1 MLILLGL
8 SRWHCCYFPGISF
21 GTITTPQVFE
31 RGSPLVY
38 FSLSSNDFSFFLLA
52 PRLKAARACGVSSK
66 SISTWVGPLSS
77 NRLLPAFGG
86 FHI

>member
-52 PRLKAARACGVSSK
+52 RLKAARACGVSSK